1 MIIYIIINNKLKG
14 ELLMKTGNEYQ
25 QEIRKLIGEI
35 FAMARF
41 MAKGRINPTNEALK
55 EICNELHE
63 LAIEYGINYKKYS
76 KDGLNYLKNMTYNT
90 GDDLTKYAVDI
101 ELIVFYK
108 VKPEKSTYDIFK
120 KEFSFIKPG
129 KVNGKTWEY
138 PQ

>member
-1 MIIYIIINNKLKG
+1 MITYIIINNKLKG

-41 MAKGRINPTNEALK
+41 IAKGRINPTNEALK

-76 KDGLNYLKNMTYNT
+76 KDGLNYLKNMTYNA
-90 GDDLTKYAVDI
+90 GDDLIKYAVDI